1 MDGPAQENEVSHL
14 YISVDITEELSSAIT
29 WYIPVNVPKIH
40 TTQNTS
46 HEIYIQFMIHFLA
59 MIISSF
65 FFLCETL
72 SIFLRGFSGKATL
85 EYMGKIV

>member
-29 WYIPVNVPKIH
+29 WYIPVNVPKVH

-46 HEIYIQFMIHFLA
+46 HEIYTQSMIHFLA
-59 MIISSF
+59 MLISSF
-65 FFLCETL
+65 FLFMWNIIDIPKGFLWQ
-72 SIFLRGFSGKATL
+72 SNPGIYG
-85 EYMGKIV
+85 